1 MANSVGDRRGLI
13 PFGMQRRLTVQ
24 PGVNKASRTSQF
36 RCDVHDHE
44 IGGEESFVIFVDKAH
59 PLS

>member
-1 MANSVGDRRGLI
+1 M
-13 PFGMQRRLTVQ
+13 FMT
-24 PGVNKASRTSQF
+24 T
-36 RCDVHDHE
+36 E